1 MGDGSRR
8 DRTSTPSPELGGGGS
23 GGSGTCSLIEVEDL
37 LLQQP
42 AFESPDLIERQ
53 FVNLDPSKKGFVA
66 VDAFYSLMEGQPG
79 NSLSRS
85 ELQVLSHHFTDKKSV
100 KAESS
105 QQVVNWRAFFKF
117 ATFRPLPIG
126 DALQTMRSMILS
138 VNEETAFKQ
147 YDPQDKGVVARANFV
162 KVLDSLGLGLSKN
175 TMLDIANLF
184 DLYGDHSVHY
194 KLFMAYVLE
203 QPSVTRLQNVENKLK
218 TVLLTAQERGLTLK
232 EAFKGFDASG
242 DGVVTLTEFR
252 NALASLNLELDGREM
267 RVLYNRIAPGRREV
281 QYRRAIF
288 DLSYTSCILLQ
299 FACHASP

>member
-85 ELQVLSHHFTDKKSV
+85 ELQVLSHHFTDKKSA

-105 QQVVNWRAFFKF
+105 QQVVNWRA
-117 ATFRPLPIG
+117 
-126 DALQTMRSMILS
+126 
-138 VNEETAFKQ
+138 
-147 YDPQDKGVVARANFV
+147 
-162 KVLDSLGLGLSKN
+162 
-175 TMLDIANLF
+175 
-184 DLYGDHSVHY
+184 
-194 KLFMAYVLE
+194 
-203 QPSVTRLQNVENKLK
+203 
-218 TVLLTAQERGLTLK
+218 
-232 EAFKGFDASG
+232 
-242 DGVVTLTEFR
+242 
-252 NALASLNLELDGREM
+252 LELT
-267 RVLYNRIAPGRREV
+267 IPG
-281 QYRRAIF
+281 
-288 DLSYTSCILLQ
+288 
-299 FACHASP
+299 